1 MKKIALLMVFCP
13 TIPSSEQT
21 SLYSESSIELSSG
34 LSFITG
40 TLSSQTPN
48 PKPAPQIWYMSAQ
61 YNAGSLNEPIV
72 IQTSTP
78 VGYAAN
84 WNTMQH
90 NTPKL
95 GFSGELNLHHT
106 WHKDTVATGLYLGI
120 GYNGARNSSTIDDH
134 FQEKSYIH
142 KATISLAPGSETGS
156 IPLDQYT
163 MRTLEEQS
171 GKNGLNIQTDA
182 FLSDSSDHTN
192 CVDCPS
198 AKSIVSF
205 GPCFKAGVRFGPVIG
220 RFFPYILVG
229 WRGAPIKAHLTN
241 QYEPYMRV
249 GDAGTKGGGI
259 NNIFMHSIASN
270 GRAQNS
276 INGNRLGT
284 LREQNNHKSHR
295 TNIIQRNTAQINHT
309 VQCPINVTVPQPIPH
324 QTAPRTIPHQ
334 TALRTIPHQ
343 TAPRIIPHQ
352 TAPRTIPDQTAPRT
366 IPHQEPPAPIPPT
379 PNIHPAVI
387 ETDGTLRP
395 VHMTEQPKAN
405 TIPLRSGYQAPGDDT
420 ATFNI
425 ESDEQLG
432 RIDAFY
438 NPNNRIK
445 VASNRGWA
453 NAMEIGFGM
462 DFAPS
467 QFMSSRWIFG
477 FYYQASIYQKVSFDQ
492 WDHDVCAGM
501 TGSVLDLRGQD
512 RIITNSGGSTKDT
525 DRLLTVLYDKVTPKL
540 TIAPIMHTVMFSVKY
555 VIGQKNS

>member
-13 TIPSSEQT
+13 TMTSSEQT
-21 SLYSESSIELSSG
+21 SLYSGSSIELSSG

-72 IQTSTP
+72 LQTSTP
-78 VGYAAN
+78 GGYAAN

-120 GYNGARNSSTIDDH
+120 GYNGARNSSTIDDQ
-134 FQEKSYIH
+134 FQEKSYVH
-142 KATISLAPGSETGS
+142 KATISLAPGSDTGL

-205 GPCFKAGVRFGPVIG
+205 GPCFKAGLRFGPVIG

-241 QYEPYMRV
+241 QCEPYMRV
-249 GDAGTKGGGI
+249 GDGGTKGAGT

-276 INGNRLGT
+276 LKGNRLGA
-284 LREQNNHKSHR
+284 LWAQSHHKSNR
-295 TNIIQRNTAQINHT
+295 TNTIQRKNAQINHT
-309 VQCPINVTVPQPIPH
+309 LLDPIKVTAPQPIPH
-324 QTAPRTIPHQ
+324 QTAPRTIP
-334 TALRTIPHQ
+334 
-343 TAPRIIPHQ
+343 
-352 TAPRTIPDQTAPRT
+352 D
-366 IPHQEPPAPIPPT
+366 QEPP
-379 PNIHPAVI
+379 
-387 ETDGTLRP
+387 
-395 VHMTEQPKAN
+395 KAN
-405 TIPLRSGYQAPGDDT
+405 ERTLRSGYQAPGDRAPT
-420 ATFNI
+420 LNS
-425 ESDEQLG
+425 ESAEQLG
-432 RIDAFY
+432 HIHDFY
-438 NPNNRIK
+438 NTNNRIK
-445 VASNRGWA
+445 IASNKGWA

-512 RIITNSGGSTKDT
+512 RIIANAGGSTKDT
-525 DRLLTVLYDKVTPKL
+525 NRLLTVLYDKVTPKL

-555 VIGQKNS
+555 VISQKNS

>member
-1 MKKIALLMVFCP
+1 
-13 TIPSSEQT
+13 
-21 SLYSESSIELSSG
+21 
-34 LSFITG
+34 
-40 TLSSQTPN
+40 
-48 PKPAPQIWYMSAQ
+48 
-61 YNAGSLNEPIV
+61 
-72 IQTSTP
+72 
-78 VGYAAN
+78 
-84 WNTMQH
+84 MQQ
-90 NTPKL
+90 
-95 GFSGELNLHHT
+95 HHT

-120 GYNGARNSSTIDDH
+120 GYNGARNSSTIDDQ

-182 FLSDSSDHTN
+182 FLSDLSDHTN

-205 GPCFKAGVRFGPVIG
+205 GPCFKAGLRFGPVIG

-241 QYEPYMRV
+241 QCEPYMRV
-249 GDAGTKGGGI
+249 GDGGTKGAGT

-270 GRAQNS
+270 GRAHNS
-276 INGNRLGT
+276 LKGNRLGD
-284 LREQNNHKSHR
+284 LWAQSHHKSNR
-295 TNIIQRNTAQINHT
+295 TNTIQRKNAQINHT
-309 VQCPINVTVPQPIPH
+309 LPDPINVTAPQPIPH
-324 QTAPRTIPHQ
+324 QTAPRTIP
-334 TALRTIPHQ
+334 
-343 TAPRIIPHQ
+343 
-352 TAPRTIPDQTAPRT
+352 D
-366 IPHQEPPAPIPPT
+366 QEPPAPIPPI

-387 ETDGTLRP
+387 AKDSTARP
-395 VHMTEQPKAN
+395 IHMTEQPKSN
-405 TIPLRSGYQAPGDDT
+405 ERTLRSGYQAPGDRAPT
-420 ATFNI
+420 LNR
-425 ESDEQLG
+425 ESAEQLG
-432 RIDAFY
+432 HIHDFY
-438 NPNNRIK
+438 NTNNRIK
-445 VASNRGWA
+445 IASNKGWA

-512 RIITNSGGSTKDT
+512 RIITNADGSTKDMN
-525 DRLLTVLYDKVTPKL
+525 RLLTVLYDKVTPKL
-540 TIAPIMHTVMFSVKY
+540 TIAPIMHTLMFSVKY
-555 VIGQKNS
+555 VISQKNS